1 MLCEINEP
9 LYQPFTIQELELA
22 LALSD
27 RLFRGTR
34 VSVVTDHEMVPEA
47 IAVTPPRVNAPQ
59 WFICKCGERR
69 ILVANRC
76 RGRLG
81 KCAAHW
87 ITFDDVDGAVNAIR
101 IALAEG

>member
-34 VSVVTDHEMVPEA
+34 VSVVTDHEVVPEA

-59 WFICKCGERR
+59 WFICKCNKGR
-69 ILVANRC
+69 ILVAN
-76 RGRLG
+76 
-81 KCAAHW
+81 
-87 ITFDDVDGAVNAIR
+87 
-101 IALAEG
+101 